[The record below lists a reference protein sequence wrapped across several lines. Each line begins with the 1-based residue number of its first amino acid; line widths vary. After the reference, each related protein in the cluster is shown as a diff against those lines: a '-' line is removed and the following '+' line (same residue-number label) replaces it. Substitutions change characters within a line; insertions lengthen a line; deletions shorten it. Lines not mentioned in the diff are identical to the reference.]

1 MSSFDIAIIG
11 SGPGGYV
18 SAIRCAQLGF
28 KTVIIEKYSTLG
40 GTCLNVGCIPSKAL
54 LDSSE
59 HFHNAKHNFATHGI
73 SIENLKA
80 DISQMIKRKEEVIS
94 QTCSG
99 IKYLMDKNKI
109 TVIHGKGSFISN
121 TKINIS
127 KEDGSDEVI
136 EAKNIIIATGSKPN
150 YFPGMEPD
158 KKRIITSTEALKMN
172 EIPKKMLVIGGGVI
186 GLELGSVY
194 GRLGTEIEVVEFAD
208 SILPTMD
215 KSLGKEFTKVL
226 KKEGFKFH
234 LEHKVQSVVNN
245 GENVTLK
252 ALNKKGE
259 EISID
264 ADYCLVAVG
273 RKPFTEGLDL
283 EKAGLSVNN
292 RGQIEVNDHLQTSVP
307 NIYAIGDVVRG
318 AMLAHKAEEEGVF
331 VAELLAGQKPHINYN
346 LIPGVVYTWPE
357 VAAVGKTEEELK
369 ALNIEYKVGNFPI
382 KALGRARASMDT
394 AGFIK
399 ILADKETDEV
409 LGVHMI
415 APRAA
420 DLIMEAV
427 VAMEYRASAEDIS
440 RICHPH
446 PTYSE
451 GVKEAALD
459 ATESRPLHI

>member
-1 MSSFDIAIIG
+1 MSSFDIAVIG

-28 KTVIIEKYSTLG
+28 KTVLIEKYSTLG

-73 SIENLKA
+73 NIDNLKA

-109 TVIHGKGSFISN
+109 TVIHGKGSFLSN
-121 TKINIS
+121 TQINVA
-127 KEDGSDEVI
+127 KEDGSNEVI

-234 LEHKVQSVVNN
+234 LEHKVQSVTNN
-245 GENVTLK
+245 GNSVTLK

-259 EISID
+259 EVSLE

-273 RKPFTEGLDL
+273 RKPFTEGLNL

-292 RGQIEVNDHLQTSVP
+292 RGQIEVNDHLQTSVS
-307 NIYAIGDVVRG
+307 NIYAIGDVIRG
-318 AMLAHKAEEEGVF
+318 AMLAHKAEEEGVY

-369 ALNIEYKVGNFPI
+369 ASNVAYKVGNFPI